1 MVESIN
7 IAVRCPVCSWRVMDK
22 ISPATGKIVI
32 KCPRCHRIVEVDLA
46 LRRKILY
53 RRAGQFQISHTK
65 RK

>member
-1 MVESIN
+1 MMVESIN

-53 RRAGQFQISHTK
+53 RRVG
-65 RK
+65 